1 MSMFFWGLSSHL
13 VMALSTVSNR
23 GEMRLVAFTKLASVS
38 DVDGE
43 VVEILVVRILMSVET
58 EVNANTALRG
68 PGR

>member
-1 MSMFFWGLSSHL
+1 MSVFFWSLSSHL

-23 GEMRLVAFTKLASVS
+23 GEVRLVAFLKLASVL

-43 VVEILVVRILMSVET
+43 VVEILVVRILTSVET
-58 EVNANTALRG
+58 EVNANTSLRG